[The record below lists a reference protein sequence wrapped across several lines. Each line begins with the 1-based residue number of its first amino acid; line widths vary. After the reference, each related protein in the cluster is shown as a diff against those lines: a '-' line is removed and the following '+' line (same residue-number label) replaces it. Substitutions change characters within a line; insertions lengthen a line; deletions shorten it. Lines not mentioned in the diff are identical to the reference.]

1 MHSKSS
7 CVSLTFGRETLLLV
21 VDVATLVVGGATL
34 GGVVVLTLGMETAF
48 FAYFLVVG
56 VATLVVGGVTLGG
69 VVVLTFG
76 METAI
81 FLPLVGNNQ
90 SL

>member
-48 FAYFLVVG
+48 FP
-56 VATLVVGGVTLGG
+56 T
-69 VVVLTFG
+69 
-76 METAI
+76 
-81 FLPLVGNNQ
+81 